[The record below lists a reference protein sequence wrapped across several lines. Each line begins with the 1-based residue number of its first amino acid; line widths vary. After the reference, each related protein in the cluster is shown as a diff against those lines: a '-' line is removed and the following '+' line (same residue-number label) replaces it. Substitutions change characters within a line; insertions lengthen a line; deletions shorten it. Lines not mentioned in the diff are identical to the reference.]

1 MPTVFVGVPFALC
14 YCLWS
19 GFGNKQGMY
28 PRFFMGY
35 FNNNLNIWPMSKIFL
50 HLYEQVS
57 YWGIDE
63 SGLSLKNRDS
73 IMLTN
78 QYLFLL
84 AIIFSIHS
92 FFSFLFIG
100 LDTTTF
106 FLLGISFL
114 FFITFLS
121 FKSFNFFKLLRN
133 NRYAISFVFLLL
145 CSITTYYSSVNQL
158 YI

>member
-1 MPTVFVGVPFALC
+1 
-14 YCLWS
+14 
-19 GFGNKQGMY
+19 
-28 PRFFMGY
+28 
-35 FNNNLNIWPMSKIFL
+35 MSKIFL

-145 CSITTYYSSVNQL
+145 CSITTYYSSVQL